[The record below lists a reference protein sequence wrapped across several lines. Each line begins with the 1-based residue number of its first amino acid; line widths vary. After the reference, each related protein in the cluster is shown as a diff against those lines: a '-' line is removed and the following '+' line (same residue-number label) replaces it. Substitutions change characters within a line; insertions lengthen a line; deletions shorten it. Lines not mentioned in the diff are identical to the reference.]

1 MFKNKYLNRNTLYT
15 MKKCKS
21 CNKQKHTIE
30 TKQTPKQLYKN
41 KIVSVFN
48 KKEKTSSK
56 KTTL

>member
-1 MFKNKYLNRNTLYT
+1 

>member
-1 MFKNKYLNRNTLYT
+1 

-21 CNKQKHTIE
+21 CNKTKLSIE
-30 TKQTPKQLYKN
+30 KQQTPKQLYKN

-48 KKEKTSSK
+48 KKQSTPAK

>member
-1 MFKNKYLNRNTLYT
+1 

-21 CNKQKHTIE
+21 CNK
-30 TKQTPKQLYKN
+30 TKRSVEKEQTHKQLHKN

-48 KKEKTSSK
+48 KKQSSSTK

>member
-1 MFKNKYLNRNTLYT
+1 

-21 CNKQKHTIE
+21 CNKTKHIVD
-30 TKQTPKQLYKN
+30 TKQSPKQLYKN

-48 KKEKTSSK
+48 KKEKTSTK